1 MNLPSGSRDVG
12 DGDIDSMSADVYVGI
27 GIRLGSLDIFSELVE
42 VTFGGGGR
50 SW

>member
-12 DGDIDSMSADVYVGI
+12 DGDKDGMGANVDVRI
-27 GIRLGSLDIFSELVE
+27 RIRLGSLDIFSELVE
-42 VTFGGGGR
+42 VTFGGGGS